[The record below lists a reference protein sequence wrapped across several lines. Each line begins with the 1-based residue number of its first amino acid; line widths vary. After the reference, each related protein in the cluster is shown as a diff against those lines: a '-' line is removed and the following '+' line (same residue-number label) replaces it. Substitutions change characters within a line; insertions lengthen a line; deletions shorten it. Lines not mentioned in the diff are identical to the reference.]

1 MFLHIMTPQMAYFWT
16 NDESAN
22 SNFLSNVTHRNSL
35 DAEIPYRT
43 LSEVTYNYII
53 DINTF
58 KPLTIFRIAY
68 SEIIE
73 EIILQWKSS
82 YVP

>member
-1 MFLHIMTPQMAYFWT
+1 MTPQMAYFWT

-73 EIILQWKSS
+73 EIILQ
-82 YVP
+82 

>member
-1 MFLHIMTPQMAYFWT
+1 MAYFWT

-35 DAEIPYRT
+35 DAEIPHRT

-53 DINTF
+53 DINTI
-58 KPLTIFRIAY
+58 KLLTIFRIAY

-73 EIILQWKSS
+73 ETILQ
-82 YVP
+82 

>member
-1 MFLHIMTPQMAYFWT
+1 MTPQMAYFWT

-53 DINTF
+53 DINTI
-58 KPLTIFRIAY
+58 KLLTIFRIAY

-73 EIILQWKSS
+73 EIILQ
-82 YVP
+82 

>member
-1 MFLHIMTPQMAYFWT
+1 MTPQMAYFWT

-53 DINTF
+53 DINTIKLYF
-58 KPLTIFRIAY
+58 HIFILRIQKLLRKLYYNEKAFTY
-68 SEIIE
+68 NDI
-73 EIILQWKSS
+73 
-82 YVP
+82 